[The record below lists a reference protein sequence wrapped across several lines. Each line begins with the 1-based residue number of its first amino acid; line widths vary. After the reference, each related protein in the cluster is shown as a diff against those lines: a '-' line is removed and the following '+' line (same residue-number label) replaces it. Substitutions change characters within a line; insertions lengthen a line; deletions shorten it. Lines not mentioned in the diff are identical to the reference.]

1 MASKSR
7 LTSSGYGTRRRGS
20 FSGKAVD
27 LGIIVDQ
34 WYGTDTASTGIKKAG
49 IPNDAPKWL
58 KTNMEIILGRRGN
71 SIDLPELPELTFSAT
86 PTQAECQA
94 LFDNLKATYS
104 AVKQFKDRFDS

>member
-20 FSGKAVD
+20 FSGKTVD
-27 LGIIVDQ
+27 LGVIADQ
-34 WYGTDTASTGIKKAG
+34 WLGTTTTSAGIKKAG

-71 SIDLPELPELTFSAT
+71 AIELPELPELTFSAT
-86 PTQAECQA
+86 PTQAECQQ
-94 LFDNLKATYS
+94 LFDHLKAT
-104 AVKQFKDRFDS
+104 